1 MALLIHELSK
11 CCKTTKKAI
20 SYYEQQGLLDVKY
33 NQSGYRVYNDNDVK
47 KLKEITI
54 LRRLCIT
61 VAEIKDIMA
70 SEDKH
75 QALQKV
81 QVNKEFQLRQMK
93 AQVAGLAVLLA
104 SHEAI
109 EQSFDE
115 IEQLLD
121 DNMLIKDKL
130 LQSFPGNYGRYL
142 YIHFGKFLEDK
153 IESPEQ
159 IAAFNRIMEFL
170 DNLPALEF
178 PEELEKYVSAVYD
191 SLQEADVR
199 EMDEH
204 MEAMLSDFDRYL
216 EAQQTMLADYLE
228 YRSSEAFRT
237 SPAYRMQQMIMEFQK
252 NSGYYDIFIPN
263 LKIVSCAYS
272 QYEEKLRTANEK
284 LLAAYPQMSA
294 LSPGRPS
301 TVQE

>member
-1 MALLIHELSK
+1 MTLLIHELSK

-47 KLKEITI
+47 VLKEITI
-54 LRRLCIT
+54 LRKLGIS
-61 VAEIKDIMA
+61 VAEIKVIMA
-70 SEDKH
+70 GEDKH
-75 QALQKV
+75 QALLKV
-81 QVNKEFQLRQMK
+81 LVNKEFLLRQMK
-93 AQVAGLAVLLA
+93 AQVDGLAVLLA
-104 SHEAI
+104 SNEEI

-170 DNLPALEF
+170 DNLPAMEF
-178 PEELEKYVSAVYD
+178 PEELEQYVNAVYD
-191 SLQEADVR
+191 SLQESDVQEMDVR
-199 EMDEH
+199 
-204 MEAMLSDFDRYL
+204 MEAALSDFDHYL
-216 EAQQTMLADYLE
+216 EAQQNMLEDYLE

-237 SPAYRMQQMIMEFQK
+237 SPAYRMQHMITEFQH

-263 LKIVSCAYS
+263 LKIVSSAYS
-272 QYEEKLRTANEK
+272 QYEEKLRAANEK
-284 LLAAYPQMSA
+284 LLAAYPQMTD
-294 LSPGRPS
+294 LFPGRPS
-301 TVQE
+301 TAQE